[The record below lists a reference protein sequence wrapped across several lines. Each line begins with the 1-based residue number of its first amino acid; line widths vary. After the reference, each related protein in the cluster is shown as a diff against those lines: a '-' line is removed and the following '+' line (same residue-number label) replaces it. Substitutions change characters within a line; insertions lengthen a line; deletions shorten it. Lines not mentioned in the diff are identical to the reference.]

1 LDLVGVALVGVA
13 LVGVALV
20 GVALVGVAL
29 VGVALV
35 GVALVGVTHHSHI
48 GTAARFGEGSGLG
61 SGFAVKAWGENSG

>member
-1 LDLVGVALVGVA
+1 LD
-13 LVGVALV
+13 
-20 GVALVGVAL
+20 LVGVAL

-61 SGFAVKAWGENSG
+61 SGFVGEGLG